1 MEPDFLPP
9 TRSTVTHAAITV
21 SEPDGFRPLRMDV
34 HLPPD
39 GDIHPLV
46 VWVHGGG
53 WQSGSRLTLPETIAP
68 HGFHERHVARGY
80 AVADVD
86 YRLSSEVQYPAQLVD
101 VQAAVRW
108 LHRHA
113 SVLGLDPARFA
124 TMGESAG
131 GHLAAMVGLLGA
143 GDAEIRAVVNWYGAA
158 DLTDF
163 SHTDPN
169 TAPALLLGG
178 AIGERLDFARFA
190 SPVHRVHPSA
200 PPFLSVHGT
209 ADTIV
214 PYRQSE
220 ALAEAL
226 RAHGVRADLLPVP
239 GAGHCFEGWSDIGG
253 LIDAGIDFLD
263 DVLK

>member
-21 SEPDGFRPLRMDV
+21 SEPDGFRPLHMDV
-34 HLPPD
+34 HLPPHD
-39 GDIHPLV
+39 DIHPLV

-53 WQSGSRLTLPETIAP
+53 WQSGSRLTLPETIGP

-80 AVADVD
+80 AVADVE

-113 SVLGLDPARFA
+113 SMLGLDPTRFA

-143 GDAEIRAVVNWYGAA
+143 GDAEIRAVVNWYGAT

-169 TAPALLLGG
+169 TAPAVLLRG

-190 SPVHRVHPSA
+190 SPVHRVHPGA

-220 ALAEAL
+220 ALAIDETSEFDRIRMVTRSAY
-226 RAHGVRADLLPVP
+226 RARCMAACPAEFP
-239 GAGHCFEGWSDIGG
+239 PPTTNTR
-253 LIDAGIDFLD
+253 
-263 DVLK
+263 